1 MKKLFLQI
9 LLLISTTLA
18 FSACQADSQPNEQ
31 SLKVAT
37 YNILYDGKGYKWQE
51 RKPHLVQA
59 FKDLQFDVCG
69 AQECDIPQVDYI
81 LNNLD
86 ASWSVVFNEPK
97 IKRLTRAWAMN
108 NVIFYRNNRLKKISN
123 GTFWFG
129 PNPYPPEKK
138 SDGWGGKGEKQNR
151 FCTWAKFKDKKTK
164 KEFYFFNLHL
174 NSRNEEDR
182 VKSFELLKTEVP
194 KIAGNTPFIIV
205 GDFNTGKKETIQ
217 NFVKSGV
224 FNNSQDLSLT
234 AHKGSN
240 ATFFG
245 LTPPSKKRLAS
256 PPIDYIFV
264 SKNIKVLTH
273 ETFDKSI
280 NGVRPSDHNPVLIDA
295 IIK

>member
-1 MKKLFLQI
+1 MKKLFLQT
-9 LLLISTTLA
+9 LLSALIAFA
-18 FSACQADSQPNEQ
+18 FSGCKTSSCANEQ
-31 SLKVAT
+31 SIKLAT

-59 FKDLQFDVCG
+59 FKDLNFDVCG
-69 AQECDIPQVDYI
+69 TQECDISQADYI
-81 LNNLD
+81 LSKLD
-86 ASWSVVFNEPK
+86 SSWSVVFNEPK
-97 IKRLTRAWAMN
+97 IKRVSKSWAMN
-108 NVIFYRNNRLKKISN
+108 NVIFYRNNRLEKLAN

-138 SDGWGGKGEKQNR
+138 SEGWGGKGEKQNR
-151 FCTWAKFKDKKTK
+151 FCTWAKFKDKKSQ

-182 VKSFELLKTEVP
+182 VKSFELLKTQVP
-194 KIAGNTPFIIV
+194 KITGNKPFVIV

-245 LTPPSKKRLAS
+245 LTPPSPERLAH

-273 ETFDKSI
+273 ETFDKLI
-280 NGVRPSDHNPVLIDA
+280 NGTRASDHNPVLIDA